1 MNKSVTVALAI
12 LLLVLLIPLIGL
24 PVSSLLKPNPPLPE
38 ITYGEFPFRIEYE
51 INGDRVVVEDT
62 VICEFDGF
70 GFSWG
75 GEGKFRKWKSHLLN
89 SEGAGS
95 FLLLL
100 ETVDAKLYCTVRSPA
115 YYMGDSKSFPN
126 EIFPPSAF
134 TKKTKS
140 YNFISSQELFD
151 RYGIRFISW
160 EFSPPIENNFG

>member
-24 PVSSLLKPNPPLPE
+24 PISSLLKPNPPLPE

-70 GFSWG
+70 EFSWG
-75 GEGKFRKWKSHLLN
+75 GEGKFRKWKSHLA
-89 SEGAGS
+89 SGS
-95 FLLLL
+95 QGNYLLLL
-100 ETVDAKLYCTVRSPA
+100 TIDGTNDLYCTVRGPS
-115 YYMGDSKSFPN
+115 YYMGEVYGYYDDEK
-126 EIFPPSAF
+126 PPGAF
-134 TKKTKS
+134 LK
-140 YNFISSQELFD
+140 NGHVLSSQELFD